1 VTGIEQPLPQP
12 PEAAGSTQQ
21 ERDLVAALLN
31 RDRKATAEFVSR
43 YSDSVYAFVR
53 SRVAPRFD
61 LVDDLVQDVFLAA
74 WEGIRQFQGSGPLQG
89 WLLGIARHKVDDY
102 YRGRLRVPEPT
113 PETELEV
120 LAGGMMPDFDGALD
134 HEQLETK
141 TRRVMAALSEPYRL
155 ALIWRYWNKVP
166 AREMAARLGKTEKAV
181 ERLLARARQQFR
193 ERWDD
198 AQKSLG

>member
-1 VTGIEQPLPQP
+1 LEQLLPQP
-12 PEAAGSTQQ
+12 PEAAGSSQQ
-21 ERDLVAALLN
+21 ERALVAALLN
-31 RDRKATAEFVSR
+31 RDRKATAEFVSL
-43 YSDSVYAFVR
+43 YSDCVYAFVR

-74 WEGIRQFQGSGPLQG
+74 WECIGQFQGSGPLRG
-89 WLLGIARHKVDDY
+89 WLLGIARHKVEDY
-102 YRGRLRVPEPT
+102 YRARLRVPEPT
-113 PETELEV
+113 PEVDLEI

-134 HEQLETK
+134 QEQIQSRTC
-141 TRRVMAALSEPYRL
+141 RVMAALSEPYRL
-155 ALIWRYWNKVP
+155 ALVWRYWNKVS

-198 AQKSLG
+198 A